1 MRDDIK
7 RNAQAHLLRFTFYVL
22 CLVWYTFNQLEVDLM
37 NIPNSFDVRAIR
49 ADFPIFNQSRDK
61 PLIFLDSAASS
72 QKPLQVIE
80 AMSDYYRCCHANVH
94 RGVYTLS
101 ERATEL
107 YEAARKKVAR
117 FIGAPS
123 WREVIHTRNTTESIN
138 LVAFSW
144 ARPNLR
150 SGDEILVTEIE
161 HHANLV
167 PWQQVVSQT
176 GAVLRVIPVGDN
188 GLLQLDSLDTLLN
201 ERTRLVCVT
210 QMSNVLG
217 TLVPVKHIA
226 QRAHEVGALCL
237 VDGAQS
243 VPHMPVDVQD
253 MGCDF
258 LAFSAHKMCG
268 PTGIGVLWGRRELLE
283 AMPPFMT
290 GGDMIRRV
298 TLQGA
303 EWNDVPHKFEA
314 GTPAIAEAI
323 GLGAAI
329 DYLVA
334 LGMERVR
341 AHEQELTA
349 YALERLSEMPGLHL
363 LGTLEAELRGGVV
376 AFDMEHV
383 HPHDLATILDAEGV
397 AVRAGHHCAMPLH
410 LRYGIPAST
419 RASFYI
425 YTLPEEIDAL
435 VEALYKA
442 RKLMTRQVGL

>member
-1 MRDDIK
+1 MDIS
-7 RNAQAHLLRFTFYVL
+7 
-22 CLVWYTFNQLEVDLM
+22 D
-37 NIPNSFDVRAIR
+37 SFDVRAIR
-49 ADFPIFNQSRDK
+49 ADFPIFNQSRAK

-72 QKPLQVIE
+72 QKPVQVIE

-101 ERATEL
+101 EQATES
-107 YEAARKKVAR
+107 YEASRKKVAR
-117 FIGAPS
+117 FIGASS
-123 WREVIHTRNTTESIN
+123 WREVIYTRNTTESIN

-144 ARPNLR
+144 ARSKLR
-150 SGDEILVTEIE
+150 PGDEILITELE
-161 HHANLV
+161 HHANIV
-167 PWQQVVSQT
+167 PWQQAAGQT
-176 GAVLRVIPVGDN
+176 GAVLRAIPVDDD

-226 QRAHEVGALCL
+226 HRAHHVGALCL

-253 MGCDF
+253 LACDF

-283 AMPPFMT
+283 DMPPFMT
-290 GGDMIRRV
+290 GGDMIKRV
-298 TLQGA
+298 TLQSA

-323 GLGAAI
+323 GLGAAV
-329 DYLVA
+329 DYLAA
-334 LGMERVR
+334 LGMERVH
-341 AHEQELTA
+341 AHEREVTA
-349 YALERLSEMPGLHL
+349 YALERLSEVPGLHL
-363 LGTLEAELRGGVV
+363 LGPLEAGQRGGVV
-376 AFDMEHV
+376 AFDMEHI
-383 HPHDLATILDAEGV
+383 HPHDLATILDAEGI

-410 LRYGIPAST
+410 LKYGLPAST

-435 VEALYKA
+435 IEALHKA